1 MSAPSAVMFMILQ
14 NMTALHSRTC
24 PMTGNVRDASRARI
38 SSILHKVDADKYG
51 VSVPQNCMDTI
62 KEQRL

>member
-1 MSAPSAVMFMILQ
+1 MYARSAVMFMILQ
-14 NMTALHSRTC
+14 NMMALHSRTC

-38 SSILHKVDADKYG
+38 SSIQRKVDADKFG
-51 VSVPQNCMDTI
+51 VSVPQNCMDTV